1 MYDRIREAD
10 KIQSMKNLHV
20 PRALRIIVF
29 WITGFVDKEVI
40 YA

>member
-20 PRALRIIVF
+20 PRALRIIH
-29 WITGFVDKEVI
+29 WITGFVDKKVI